1 MKKILFA
8 LCLLLFVSCTRDV
21 VLVLPPVSPRLVLNA
36 SVSPDTDVTAF
47 LSKSWFVLDT
57 VTDDGVE
64 DGSIQV
70 FINDRL
76 QGRMQPVSDSRFTGR
91 YVLPGCRVRAGDRL
105 RLEAEAGGFDRVGG
119 ETVIPD
125 PVEVLSVDTVRL
137 TRFGYGGYEYPSIR
151 LYVRFRDKPDKRNY
165 YRLIIEKQTEF
176 QKGDSVI
183 TCSSMYRSELNYTDW
198 LGVVYEDPVFRS
210 TVTNPVIEQLDGTTC
225 RGTFTDDMFDGKD
238 YTVRSSFWPVDSSF
252 KGDSV
257 TTTVHYD
264 IRLMAISE
272 EYYRYLVVIRN
283 FSISLGDAYLD
294 GLVEPTATY
303 TNVEGGFGIV
313 AGCQLAH
320 RRFTMPFGDKEPSWN
335 PFAVYD

>member
-1 MKKILFA
+1 MKKRLFA
-8 LCLLLFVSCTRDV
+8 LCLFLFASCTREV

-64 DGSIQV
+64 NGNIQV
-70 FINDRL
+70 FINGRL
-76 QGRMQPVSDSRFTGR
+76 QGGMRPVRDDQFTGR
-91 YVLPGCRVRAGDRL
+91 YVLPGCRVKAGDRL
-105 RLEAEAGGFDRVGG
+105 RLEAGAEGFASIGG

-125 PVEVLSVDTVRL
+125 PVELLSVDTVRF
-137 TRFGYGGYEYPSIR
+137 TRFGPGGLGYPSIR

-165 YRLIIEKQTEF
+165 YRLIIEKLTEY

-183 TCSSMYRSELNYTDW
+183 TCSSMYRSTLGRVSYLN
-198 LGVVYEDPVFRS
+198 VAYEDPVFRS
-210 TVTNPVIEQLDGTTC
+210 TVTNPVIEQLDGATC
-225 RGTFTDDMFDGKD
+225 RGTFTDDIFDGED
-238 YTVRSSFWPVDSSF
+238 YTLRSSFWPVDSSF
-252 KGDSV
+252 KSDSV

-264 IRLMAISE
+264 VRIAAISE

-283 FSISLGDAYLD
+283 FSISLGDTYLD

-320 RRFTMPFGDKEPSWN
+320 RRFTMPYGDEEPSWT
-335 PFAVYD
+335 PFAVND

>member
-1 MKKILFA
+1 MKKIL
-8 LCLLLFVSCTRDV
+8 LVLGLLSLASCTRDV
-21 VLVLPPVSPRLVLNA
+21 VLVLPPVPPRLVLNA

-57 VTDDGVE
+57 VTDDGVG
-64 DGSIQV
+64 GSNIQV

-76 QGRMQPVSDSRFTGR
+76 QGHMQLVPDSRLTGR
-91 YVLPGCRVRAGDRL
+91 YILPGCRVKAGDRL
-105 RLEAEAGGFDRVGG
+105 RLEAEAGGFDPVGG

-125 PVEVLSVDTVRL
+125 PVEVLSVDTVRF

-210 TVTNPVIEQLDGTTC
+210 TVTNPVIEQLDGTTLDKVI
-225 RGTFTDDMFDGKD
+225 RDLNEYYQVEITNK
-238 YTVRSSFWPVDSSF
+238 VDSP
-252 KGDSV
+252 DSRLTATFNDLPLDEV
-257 TTTVHYD
+257 LMVINQTLD
-264 IRLMAISE
+264 IRLVP
-272 EYYRYLVVIRN
+272 RK
-283 FSISLGDAYLD
+283 
-294 GLVEPTATY
+294 
-303 TNVEGGFGIV
+303 
-313 AGCQLAH
+313 
-320 RRFTMPFGDKEPSWN
+320 DK
-335 PFAVYD
+335 

>member
-8 LCLLLFVSCTRDV
+8 LCLLLFASCTRDV

-105 RLEAEAGGFDRVGG
+105 RL
-119 ETVIPD
+119 
-125 PVEVLSVDTVRL
+125 VLSVDTVRF

-151 LYVRFRDKPDKRNY
+151 LYVRFRDKLDKRNY

>member
-8 LCLLLFVSCTRDV
+8 LCLLLFASCTRDV

-91 YVLPGCRVRAGDRL
+91 YVLPRCRVRAGDRL
-105 RLEAEAGGFDRVGG
+105 RLEAEAGGFDPVGG

-125 PVEVLSVDTVRL
+125 PVEVLSVDTVRF

-183 TCSSMYRSELNYTDW
+183 TCSS
-198 LGVVYEDPVFRS
+198 
-210 TVTNPVIEQLDGTTC
+210 TVTKPVIEQLDGTTC

>member
-8 LCLLLFVSCTRDV
+8 LCLLLFASCTRDV

-76 QGRMQPVSDSRFTGR
+76 QGCMQPVSDSRFTGR

-105 RLEAEAGGFDRVGG
+105 RLEAEAGGFDPGGG

-125 PVEVLSVDTVRL
+125 PVEVLSVDTVRF

-198 LGVVYEDPVFRS
+198 LGVVYEDP
-210 TVTNPVIEQLDGTTC
+210 L
-225 RGTFTDDMFDGKD
+225 
-238 YTVRSSFWPVDSSF
+238 
-252 KGDSV
+252 
-257 TTTVHYD
+257 
-264 IRLMAISE
+264 
-272 EYYRYLVVIRN
+272 
-283 FSISLGDAYLD
+283 FS
-294 GLVEPTATY
+294 
-303 TNVEGGFGIV
+303 
-313 AGCQLAH
+313 
-320 RRFTMPFGDKEPSWN
+320 
-335 PFAVYD
+335 

>member
-8 LCLLLFVSCTRDV
+8 LCLLLFASCTRDV

-91 YVLPGCRVRAGDRL
+91 YVLPRCRVRAGDRL
-105 RLEAEAGGFDRVGG
+105 RLEAEAGGFDPVGG

-125 PVEVLSVDTVRL
+125 PVEVLSVDTVRF

-210 TVTNPVIEQLDGTTC
+210 TVTTC

>member
-105 RLEAEAGGFDRVGG
+105 RLEAEAGGFDLVGG

-125 PVEVLSVDTVRL
+125 PVEVLSVDTVRYRPVADEL
-137 TRFGYGGYEYPSIR
+137 TLTGRVAFNPEKVAQVYPIFGGTVVEVRAEIGD
-151 LYVRFRDKPDKRNY
+151 YVRRGDVLAVIRSGEVAEY
-165 YRLIIEKQTEF
+165 EKQRKEA
-176 QKGDSVI
+176 Q
-183 TCSSMYRSELNYTDW
+183 
-198 LGVVYEDPVFRS
+198 
-210 TVTNPVIEQLDGTTC
+210 
-225 RGTFTDDMFDGKD
+225 
-238 YTVRSSFWPVDSSF
+238 
-252 KGDSV
+252 
-257 TTTVHYD
+257 H
-264 IRLMAISE
+264 RLA
-272 EYYRYLVVIRN
+272 
-283 FSISLGDAYLD
+283 
-294 GLVEPTATY
+294 
-303 TNVEGGFGIV
+303 
-313 AGCQLAH
+313 LAH
-320 RRFTMPFGDKEPSWN
+320 RNLHSVQDMAASGMASEKDVMQARKEVGE
-335 PFAVYD
+335 AEAGETG

>member
-1 MKKILFA
+1 MKKIL
-8 LCLLLFVSCTRDV
+8 LVLGLLSLASCTRDV
-21 VLVLPPVSPRLVLNA
+21 VLVLPPVPPRLVLNA

-57 VTDDGVE
+57 VTDDGVG
-64 DGSIQV
+64 GSNIQV

-76 QGRMQPVSDSRFTGR
+76 QGHMQLVPDSRLTGR
-91 YVLPGCRVRAGDRL
+91 YILPGCRVKAGDRL
-105 RLEAEAGGFDRVGG
+105 RLEAEAGGFDPVGG

-125 PVEVLSVDTVRL
+125 PVEVLSVDTVRF

-210 TVTNPVIEQLDGTTC
+210 TNPVIEQLDGTTC

>member
-105 RLEAEAGGFDRVGG
+105 RLEAEAGGFDLVGG

-125 PVEVLSVDTVRL
+125 PVEVLSVDTVRF
-137 TRFGYGGYEYPSIR
+137 TRFGYGGYPSIR

>member
-1 MKKILFA
+1 MKKILIA
-8 LCLLLFVSCTRDV
+8 LCLLLFASCTRDV

-36 SVSPDTDVTAF
+36 YVSPDTDVTAF

-91 YVLPGCRVRAGDRL
+91 YVLPRCRVRAGARL
-105 RLEAEAGGFDRVGG
+105 RLEAEAGGFDPVGG

-125 PVEVLSVDTVRL
+125 PVEVLSVDTVRF

-225 RGTFTDDMFDGKD
+225 RGTF
-238 YTVRSSFWPVDSSF
+238 TVRSSFWPVDSSF

>member
-1 MKKILFA
+1 MKNILFS
-8 LCLLLFVSCTRDV
+8 LCLLLFASCTRDV
-21 VLVLPPVSPRLVLNA
+21 VLVLPPVPPRLVLNA

-64 DGSIQV
+64 EGDIKV
-70 FINDRL
+70 FINDRV

-91 YVLPGCRVRAGDRL
+91 YVLPGCRVKSGDHL
-105 RLEAEAGGFDRVGG
+105 RLEAGAEGFQPVRG

-125 PVEVLSVDTVRL
+125 TVEVLSVDTVRF
-137 TRFGYGGYEYPSIR
+137 TRFGYGEYPSMR
-151 LYVRFRDKPDKRNY
+151 LYIRFRDQPDRRNY
-165 YRLIIEKQTEF
+165 YRLIIEKLTEYR
-176 QKGDSVI
+176 KGDRVI
-183 TCSSMYRSELNYTDW
+183 TCSSMYRSDPDYRDW
-198 LGVVYEDPVFRS
+198 LSVVYEDPVFRL

-225 RGTFTDDMFDGKD
+225 RGTFTDDMFNGEA
-238 YTVRSSFWPVDSSF
+238 YTLRSSFWPVDNSF

-264 IRLMAISE
+264 VRLVAISE
-272 EYYRYLVVIRN
+272 EYYRYLVIIRN

-294 GLVEPTATY
+294 GLVEPTTTY
-303 TNVEGGFGIV
+303 TNVEDGFGIIG
-313 AGCQLAH
+313 GCQLAH

-335 PFAVYD
+335 PFSVYD

>member
-8 LCLLLFVSCTRDV
+8 LCLLLFASCTRDV

-91 YVLPGCRVRAGDRL
+91 YVLPRCRVRAGDRL
-105 RLEAEAGGFDRVGG
+105 RLEAEAGGFDPVGG

-125 PVEVLSVDTVRL
+125 PVEVLSVRF

>member
-105 RLEAEAGGFDRVGG
+105 RLDLVGG

-125 PVEVLSVDTVRL
+125 PVEVLSVDTVRF

-210 TVTNPVIEQLDGTTC
+210 TVTVIEQLDGTTC

>member
-76 QGRMQPVSDSRFTGR
+76 QGCMQPVSDSRFTGR

-105 RLEAEAGGFDRVGG
+105 RLEAEAGGFDPVGG

-125 PVEVLSVDTVRL
+125 PVEVLSVDTVRF

-198 LGVVYEDPVFRS
+198 LGVVYE
-210 TVTNPVIEQLDGTTC
+210 
-225 RGTFTDDMFDGKD
+225 DGKD